1 VILAFVQGLQ
11 DYGKMAL
18 VPAATIPTLPAP
30 CGAAAREGELMSK
43 GTIFIMDD
51 DLALQTVLEFAL
63 RRAGYD
69 VVLAPDGQEGLRMLE
84 NLSPNLVISDIMMP
98 NMDGVEV
105 FQRLKERLQDDG
117 IPIII
122 MTALNR
128 KPWFADL
135 EAEGAVILQKPFE
148 VERLIELI
156 DVSLT

>member
-1 VILAFVQGLQ
+1 MTEA
-11 DYGKMAL
+11 
-18 VPAATIPTLPAP
+18 
-30 CGAAAREGELMSK
+30 K

-51 DLALQTVLEFAL
+51 DLALQTVLEYAL
-63 RRAGYD
+63 RAAGYN

-84 NLSPNLVISDIMMP
+84 TITPSLVISDIMMP

-105 FQRLKERLQDDG
+105 FQRLKERLQDNG

-148 VERLIELI
+148 VDRLIDMINITLN
-156 DVSLT
+156 

>member
-1 VILAFVQGLQ
+1 MIRRRASWSG
-11 DYGKMAL
+11 
-18 VPAATIPTLPAP
+18 
-30 CGAAAREGELMSK
+30 REGESMTEFK

-51 DLALQTVLEFAL
+51 DLALQTVLEYAL
-63 RRAGYD
+63 RGAGYD
-69 VVLAPDGQEGLRMLE
+69 VVLAPDGQEGMRLLE
-84 NLSPNLVISDIMMP
+84 NLTPSLVISDIMMP

-105 FQRLKERLQDDG
+105 FQHIKERLQDDG

-148 VERLIELI
+148 VDKLI
-156 DVSLT
+156 DMINVTLT

>member
-1 VILAFVQGLQ
+1 
-11 DYGKMAL
+11 M
-18 VPAATIPTLPAP
+18 PR
-30 CGAAAREGELMSK
+30 AAAGREGKTMTESK

-51 DLALQTVLEFAL
+51 DLALQTVLEYAL
-63 RRAGYD
+63 RNAGYD
-69 VVLAPDGQEGLRMLE
+69 VVLAPDGLAGMRILE
-84 NLSPNLVISDIMMP
+84 TLTPSLVISDIMMP

-105 FQRLKERLQDDG
+105 FQHIKERLQDNG

-148 VERLIELI
+148 VDKLI
-156 DVSLT
+156 DMINVTLL